1 MDILADER
9 VDGPVVIRLRKDG
22 HNVQY
27 VAEMDPGI
35 TDKEVLRLASDETT
49 LLLTADKDFGELI
62 FRQGYIQRGIVLF
75 RLAGKP
81 PLEKA
86 EIVSSAIA
94 KHREELLNAFSVV
107 TDKSVRIRRV
117 G

>member
-35 TDKEVLRLASDETT
+35 ADKEVLRLASDETT

-62 FRQGYIQRGIVLF
+62 FRQGYIQRGIVFVSRERPRWKRRKLF
-75 RLAGKP
+75 HQLLPNTGK
-81 PLEKA
+81 
-86 EIVSSAIA
+86 
-94 KHREELLNAFSVV
+94 NC
-107 TDKSVRIRRV
+107 
-117 G
+117 